1 MIKLKRIYEP
11 PSEDDGKRI
20 FVERLWPRGIK
31 KEKADIHLW
40 LKDIAP
46 SHELRRWFSH
56 DPEKFEEFRKRYMKE
71 LEERRDLL
79 FELVKYAKNG
89 TLTLLYSTKNERYN
103 SAVVLKEVLEWMM

>member
-89 TLTLLYSTKNERYN
+89 TLTLLYSTKNERCN

>member
-1 MIKLKRIYEP
+1 MIKLKRIYDP
-11 PSEDDGKRI
+11 PSEDDGRRI

-31 KEKADIHLW
+31 KGKANIHLW

-46 SHELRRWFSH
+46 SHELRKWFSH

-71 LEERRDLL
+71 LEGKRDLL
-79 FELVKYAKNG
+79 FELVECAKNG

-103 SAVVLKEVLEWMM
+103 SAVVLKEFLERMM